1 MSLQILQI
9 VYGSDIATIRNEI
22 LSYLK
27 LKAIVLFL
35 FDNLDRMRAPGSF
48 DDMDSLL
55 ILGLVESLQQITKH
69 FRRENFVF
77 NWVVFTRSDVYEFI
91 VRAMTDYS
99 KHSQQSLEW
108 QDRGLLSRLLQQR
121 IMASLGDGKQTWA
134 SIWPLISTPTIRGR
148 DVLDFMV
155 EARLTLNDLP
165 TNK

>member
-69 FRRENFVF
+69 
-77 NWVVFTRSDVYEFI
+77 
-91 VRAMTDYS
+91 
-99 KHSQQSLEW
+99 
-108 QDRGLLSRLLQQR
+108 
-121 IMASLGDGKQTWA
+121 DGKQTWA